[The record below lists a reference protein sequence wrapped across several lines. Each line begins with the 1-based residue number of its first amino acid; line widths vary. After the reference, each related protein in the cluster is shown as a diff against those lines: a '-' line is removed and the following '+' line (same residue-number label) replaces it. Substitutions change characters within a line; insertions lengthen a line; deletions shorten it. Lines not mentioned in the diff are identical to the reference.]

1 MYSDKPEKSIN
12 DSEQEHEPINDIESN
27 PNNNDDNN
35 NDDNDDNNDNNNES
49 GSGSGVNKKKKKKTK
64 ETKGD
69 VVESKRKPPA
79 HIALLKKKMEEEAE
93 MKRKLQEEEE
103 ERQRKIQIEQAELL
117 KVQAVQKEKKKEQN
131 AKEKARRKESA
142 VNSAR
147 IEALK
152 RLGLDPDK
160 IKTGKSVP
168 IVTSSIK
175 NTSDHDMNDSTD
187 LDKSSQNN
195 SKTMLRAPIC
205 CILGGVD
212 SGKTTLI
219 DNIKNTNVQTHEA
232 GGITQK
238 ISAIWVDK
246 VDKEEKEDDKY
257 DITGLLILDTP
268 GHDSFHSL
276 RHLGASICNIVFLM
290 IDITADVRPQTI
302 KAIELIKEKKI
313 PFVIVL
319 NKIDRLYDWVPH
331 PNLNF
336 SDNLNSQSKA
346 ARDHFHTRLSQI
358 QIQLNSQSLNVILH
372 YLNKDP
378 KHYVSMV
385 PVSSKTGESVKELLT
400 FITRLST
407 RHIHQNLVFDKNKIS
422 GIVLSTEVIKGF
434 GKCVNIILSNGNI
447 KPDDTLILESI
458 NGAIEVPILKLIN
471 SIGSKQYKVHKEANG
486 TTNVIVVLKTDI
498 DLNNLII
505 GSHFHHIPETNTN
518 TNTNKSEFIQNI
530 TEKIKEDMKSLERN
544 VNTYGISLHS
554 STYGAIEALIDY
566 LEEKNYPYF
575 RTKIGKIKKTDLV
588 MCENTNNLIKDN
600 HYNILVAFDTSF
612 DFDVKH
618 VSTNTVILTG
628 NIIFRLFEGIEDHVK
643 RSKEA
648 LLEQQKEKTIFP
660 AKFQLIDEQHIFAN
674 RNPMLLGVRVLAGKL
689 RIGTP
694 IMVMKDN
701 TPMRIGTVR
710 GLKDKHDKVV
720 YEVCAGDKVEV
731 PVRIEPDQG
740 YIIKQIKKDF
750 DMDSMMY
757 SHLDENSS
765 NNLRKYFWDSMS
777 EKEHELTSELETLLD
792 L

>member
-12 DSEQEHEPINDIESN
+12 DSDQEHEPINDIESN
-27 PNNNDDNN
+27 PNN
-35 NDDNDDNNDNNNES
+35 DNDTNN
-49 GSGSGVNKKKKKKTK
+49 GSGSFVNKKKKKKTK

-103 ERQRKIQIEQAELL
+103 ERQRKIQIEQEKLL

-160 IKTGKSVP
+160 IKTGKSIP

-175 NTSDHDMNDSTD
+175 NTSDHDVNHSID
-187 LDKSSQNN
+187 LNKSFQNN
-195 SKTMLRAPIC
+195 SKIMLRAPIC

-238 ISAIWVDK
+238 ISAIWVDNVNK
-246 VDKEEKEDDKY
+246 DEKEDEY

-331 PNLNF
+331 QNLNF

-346 ARDHFHTRLSQI
+346 AKDHFHSRLSQI
-358 QIQLNSQSLNVILH
+358 QTQLNSQGLNVVLH

-471 SIGSKQYKVHKEANG
+471 PIGPKQYRVNSEANG

-518 TNTNKSEFIQNI
+518 KSEFIQNI
-530 TEKIKEDMKSLERN
+530 TNNIMTDMKSLERN

-612 DFDVKH
+612 DFDIKQ

-674 RNPMLLGVRVLAGKL
+674 RNPLLLGVRVLAGKL